1 MIQDMTDP
9 IASALADVDTQVSAI
24 NDAVSGIST
33 ELGTVVTLVQQLQ
46 AEVAAGNSGNATAI
60 AAQIEQRVTSLQ
72 GVASTLNSATT
83 AAQSTLSGAT
93 PPAATDTGSTTPP
106 ADTSAPTS
114 TDTAAPVADSPAT
127 GSAMG

>member
-1 MIQDMTDP
+1 MIKDMTDP

-46 AEVAAGNSGNATAI
+46 AEVAAGNSDNATAI

-93 PPAATDTGSTTPP
+93 PPASTDTSAP